1 LRDNGDMGIAEII
14 DMIASGEIAT
24 GETVTSDEGAQ
35 VEIKAAEFTI
45 TYHDMTVVY
54 LRLNE

>member
-1 LRDNGDMGIAEII
+1 MNIAEII

-35 VEIKAAEFTI
+35 VEIKVTEFTI

-54 LRLNE
+54 LRLNG

>member
-1 LRDNGDMGIAEII
+1 MGIAEII

-24 GETVTSDEGAQ
+24 GETVETDEGAQ
-35 VEIKAAEFTI
+35 VEINAAEFTI